1 MNTSKHIAL
10 AAAIAG
16 LFTLGNSHADE
27 SRLTIKPL
35 QAVSFEVGSERIV
48 GYYLN
53 ENDRCTLR
61 VMHAAEPG
69 AHAIGSFAAT
79 TFEAIVDAGK
89 ATRYV
94 SSMGN
99 AFEFAC
105 ADGALAMN
113 VTQLE
118 QVASSEN
125 R

>member
-1 MNTSKHIAL
+1 MNTTKHVAI
-10 AAAIAG
+10 AAAVAA
-16 LFTLGNSHADE
+16 LFTLSNAHADE
-27 SRLTIKPL
+27 PRLTIEPL
-35 QAVSFEVGSERIV
+35 QAVAFEAGSERIV

-61 VMHAAEPG
+61 VTRAAEPNWDEPNG
-69 AHAIGSFAAT
+69 FAAT
-79 TFEAIVDAGK
+79 TFEAVVEAGK

-94 SSMGN
+94 STAGN

-118 QVASSEN
+118 KVAVSGD

>member
-1 MNTSKHIAL
+1 MNTTKHIAI
-10 AAAIAG
+10 AAAVAG
-16 LFTLGNSHADE
+16 LFTLTNARADE
-27 SRLTIKPL
+27 SRVTIAPL
-35 QAVSFEVGSERIV
+35 QAVAFEVGSERIV

-53 ENDRCTLR
+53 ENERCSLR
-61 VMHAAEPG
+61 VTHAAEPAG
-69 AHAIGSFAAT
+69 NASSSFAAT
-79 TFEAIVDAGK
+79 IFETIVEAGK

-94 SSMGN
+94 STAGN

-118 QVASSEN
+118 QVASSDN